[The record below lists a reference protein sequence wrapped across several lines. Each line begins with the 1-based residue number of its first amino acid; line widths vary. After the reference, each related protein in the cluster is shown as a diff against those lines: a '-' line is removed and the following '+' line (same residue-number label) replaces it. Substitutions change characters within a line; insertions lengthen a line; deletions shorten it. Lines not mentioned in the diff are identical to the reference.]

1 MPTFGRW
8 TMAVSTEQPSTQI
21 GTEVDLGVR
30 MNMDGT
36 HRYARRAGLMCQ
48 FSF

>member
-1 MPTFGRW
+1 MSKSANMLLG
-8 TMAVSTEQPSTQI
+8 I
-21 GTEVDLGVR
+21 GGVVRMR